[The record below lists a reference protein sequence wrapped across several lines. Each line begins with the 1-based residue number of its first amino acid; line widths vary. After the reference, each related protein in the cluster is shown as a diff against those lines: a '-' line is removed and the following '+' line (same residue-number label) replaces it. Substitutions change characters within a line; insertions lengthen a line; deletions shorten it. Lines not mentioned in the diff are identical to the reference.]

1 MIQTKEEIREN
12 TDEIHSLEILYTWD
26 WKRMS
31 EEGYEEKCY
40 LRN

>member
-1 MIQTKEEIREN
+1 MIQAKEEIREN
-12 TDEIHSLEILYTWD
+12 TDEIHSLEILYAWD
-26 WKRMS
+26 WKRMY